1 MAMQT
6 DVNSKHLSAAGTMF
20 NGPTRLKG
28 LIICPAAS
36 TAATIQFKDGGSSG
50 TVLLEIDVA
59 SNSNP
64 NTYTF
69 DIPGEGIKFNTTLYL
84 AISASVTGVTAF
96 YG

>member
-1 MAMQT
+1 MMQT
-6 DVNSKHLSAAGTMF
+6 DVKSAHLSAAGTLF

-36 TAATIQFKDGGSSG
+36 TAATVQFKDGGSSG
-50 TVLLEIDVA
+50 RVLLEIDIA
-59 SNSNP
+59 SNTNP

-69 DIPGEGIKFNTTLYL
+69 DIPGEGIKFDTTLYL
-84 AISASVTGVTAF
+84 ALSASVTGITVF

>member
-1 MAMQT
+1 MMQT
-6 DVNSKHLSAAGTMF
+6 DVKSAHLSVAGTLF
-20 NGPTRLKG
+20 AGPTRLKG
-28 LIICPAAS
+28 LIVCPAIS

-50 TVLLEIDVA
+50 TILLEIDVA

-84 AISASVTGVTAF
+84 ALSAAVTGVTAF

>member
-1 MAMQT
+1 MMQT
-6 DVNSKHLSAAGTMF
+6 DVNSAHASAAGTLF

-36 TAATIQFKDGGSSG
+36 TAATVRFRDGGSSG
-50 TVLLEIDVA
+50 AILLEIDIA
-59 SNSNP
+59 SNTNP

-69 DIPGEGIKFNTTLYL
+69 DIPGEGIKFSTSLYL
-84 AISASVTGVTAF
+84 ALSASVTGVTVF

>member
-1 MAMQT
+1 MMQT
-6 DVNSKHLSAAGTMF
+6 DVKSSHLSAAGTMF

-36 TAATIQFKDGGSSG
+36 TAATVQFKDGGSSG
-50 TVLLEIDVA
+50 AVLLEIDIA
-59 SNSNP
+59 SNTNP

-69 DIPGEGIKFNTTLYL
+69 DVPGEGILFRSTLYL
-84 AISASVTGVTAF
+84 ALSAAVTGVTAF

>member
-1 MAMQT
+1 MMQT
-6 DVNSKHLSAAGTMF
+6 DVKSSHLSAAGTLF
-20 NGPTRLKG
+20 AGPTRLKG
-28 LIICPAAS
+28 LIVCPAVS

-50 TVLLEIDVA
+50 PILLEIDIA

-69 DIPGEGIKFNTTLYL
+69 DVPGEGIKFSSSLYL
-84 AISASVTGVTAF
+84 ALSAAVTGVTAF

>member
-1 MAMQT
+1 MMQT
-6 DVNSKHLSAAGTMF
+6 DVKSGHLSAAGTFF

-50 TVLLEIDVA
+50 TVLLEIDIA
-59 SNSNP
+59 SNTNP

-69 DIPGEGIKFNTTLYL
+69 DIPGEGIKFNTSLYL
-84 AISASVTGVTAF
+84 ALSASVTGITVF

>member
-1 MAMQT
+1 MQQT
-6 DVNSKHLSAAGTMF
+6 DVKSAHASVAGTLF

-36 TAATIQFKDGGSSG
+36 TAATIQFKDGGSTG
-50 TVLLEIDVA
+50 PVLPEIDIA
-59 SNSNP
+59 SNTNV

-69 DIPGEGIKFNTTLYL
+69 DIPGEGIKFSSTLYL
-84 AISASVTGVTAF
+84 ALSAAVTGITVF

>member
-1 MAMQT
+1 MMQT
-6 DVNSKHLSAAGTMF
+6 DVKSAHLSAAGTLF

-28 LIICPAAS
+28 LIICPAVS
-36 TAATIQFKDGGSSG
+36 TAATVQFKDGGSSG
-50 TVLLEIDVA
+50 TVLLEIDIA

-69 DIPGEGIKFNTTLYL
+69 DIPGEGVKFNTTLYL
-84 AISASVTGVTAF
+84 ALSASVTGVTVF

>member
-6 DVNSKHLSAAGTMF
+6 DVKSAHSSVAATMF

-28 LIICPAAS
+28 LIICPAVS
-36 TAATIQFKDGGSSG
+36 TAATVQFKDGGSGG
-50 TVLLEIDVA
+50 TVLLEIDIA

-69 DIPGEGIKFNTTLYL
+69 DIPGEGIKFNSTLYL
-84 AISASVTGVTAF
+84 ALSAAVTGVTVF

>member
-1 MAMQT
+1 MMQT
-6 DVNSKHLSAAGTMF
+6 DVKSAHANAAGTLF

-28 LIICPAAS
+28 LIICPAIS

-50 TVLLEIDVA
+50 AILLEIDVA

-69 DIPGEGIKFNTTLYL
+69 DIPGEGVKFNSTLYL
-84 AISASVTGVTAF
+84 ALSASVTGVTVF

>member
-1 MAMQT
+1 MQT
-6 DVNSKHLSAAGTMF
+6 DVKSAHANAAGTLF

-28 LIICPAAS
+28 LIICPAIS

-50 TVLLEIDVA
+50 AILLEIDIA

-69 DIPGEGIKFNTTLYL
+69 DIPGEGVKFNSTLYL
-84 AISASVTGVTAF
+84 ALSASVTGVTVF

>member
-1 MAMQT
+1 MQT
-6 DVNSKHLSAAGTMF
+6 DVKSAHLSAAGTF
-20 NGPTRLKG
+20 FAGPTRVKG

-36 TAATIQFKDGGSSG
+36 TAATIQLKDGGSSG
-50 TVLLEIDVA
+50 VVLLEIDTA

-69 DIPGEGIKFNTTLYL
+69 DVPGEGIKFNTSVYL
-84 AISASVTGVTAF
+84 ALSASVTGVTIF

>member
-1 MAMQT
+1 MMQT
-6 DVNSKHLSAAGTMF
+6 DVKSAHASVAGTLF

-28 LIICPAAS
+28 LIICPAAT

-50 TVLLEIDVA
+50 PVLLEIDIA
-59 SNSNP
+59 SNTNP

-69 DIPGEGIKFNTTLYL
+69 DVPGEGIRFSSTLYL
-84 AISASVTGVTAF
+84 ALSASVTGVTAF

>member
-1 MAMQT
+1 MQT
-6 DVNSKHLSAAGTMF
+6 DVKSSHLSAAGTMF

-28 LIICPAAS
+28 LIICPAAT

-50 TVLLEIDVA
+50 PVLLEIDIA
-59 SNSNP
+59 SNTNP

-69 DIPGEGIKFNTTLYL
+69 DVPGEGIRFSSTLYL
-84 AISASVTGVTAF
+84 ALSAAVTGVTVF

>member
-1 MAMQT
+1 MMQT
-6 DVNSKHLSAAGTMF
+6 DVKSAHASAASTLF

-28 LIICPAAS
+28 LIICPAIS
-36 TAATIQFKDGGSSG
+36 TAATVQFKDGGSSG
-50 TVLLEIDVA
+50 TVLLEIDIA

-69 DIPGEGIKFNTTLYL
+69 DIPGEGIKFNTSLYL
-84 AISASVTGVTAF
+84 ALSAAVTGVTVF

>member
-1 MAMQT
+1 MQQT
-6 DVNSKHLSAAGTMF
+6 DVKSAHLSSAGTFF

-36 TAATIQFKDGGSSG
+36 TAATVQFKDGGSTG
-50 TVLLEIDVA
+50 TVLLEIDIA

-69 DIPGEGIKFNTTLYL
+69 DIPGEGIKFSTTLYL
-84 AISASVTGVTAF
+84 ALSASVTGVTVF

>member
-1 MAMQT
+1 MMQT
-6 DVNSKHLSAAGTMF
+6 DVKSAHASAAATLF

-36 TAATIQFKDGGSSG
+36 TAATVQFKDGGSSG
-50 TVLLEIDVA
+50 AVLLEIDIA

-69 DIPGEGIKFNTTLYL
+69 DVPGEGIKFNTTLYL
-84 AISASVTGVTAF
+84 ALSASVTGVTVF

>member
-1 MAMQT
+1 MQT
-6 DVNSKHLSAAGTMF
+6 DVKSAHASAAATLF

-28 LIICPAAS
+28 LIICPAVS

-50 TVLLEIDVA
+50 PVLLEIDIA

-69 DIPGEGIKFNTTLYL
+69 DIPGEGIKFNSTLYL
-84 AISASVTGVTAF
+84 ALSASVTGVTAF

>member
-1 MAMQT
+1 MMQT
-6 DVNSKHLSAAGTMF
+6 DVSSKHLSAAGTLF
-20 NGPTRLKG
+20 AGPTRLKG

-50 TVLLEIDVA
+50 TILLEIDVA
-59 SNSNP
+59 SNTNP

-69 DIPGEGIKFNTTLYL
+69 DIPGEGIKFNSSLYL
-84 AISASVTGVTAF
+84 ALSAAVTGVTAF

>member
-1 MAMQT
+1 MMQT
-6 DVNSKHLSAAGTMF
+6 DVKSAHASTASTLF

-50 TVLLEIDVA
+50 PILLEIDVA
-59 SNSNP
+59 SNTNP

-69 DIPGEGIKFNTTLYL
+69 DIPGEGILFRSTLYL
-84 AISASVTGVTAF
+84 ALSAAVTGVTAF

>member
-1 MAMQT
+1 MQT
-6 DVNSKHLSAAGTMF
+6 DVSSKHLSVAGIMF
-20 NGPTRLKG
+20 NGPTRLRG

-59 SNSNP
+59 SNTNP

-69 DIPGEGIKFNTTLYL
+69 DIPGEGIKFNTSLYL
-84 AISASVTGVTAF
+84 ALSASITGVTVF

>member
-1 MAMQT
+1 MAMQY
-6 DVNSKHLSAAGTMF
+6 DVKSNHLSAAGTLF
-20 NGPTRLKG
+20 AGPTRLKG
-28 LIICPAAS
+28 LIICPAVS

-50 TVLLEIDVA
+50 PILLEIDIA

-69 DIPGEGIKFNTTLYL
+69 DVPGEGIRFSSSLYL
-84 AISASVTGVTAF
+84 ALSAAVTGVTAF

>member
-1 MAMQT
+1 MMQT
-6 DVNSKHLSAAGTMF
+6 DVSSKHLSVAGTMF
-20 NGPTRLKG
+20 NGPTRLRG

-59 SNSNP
+59 SNTNP

-69 DIPGEGIKFNTTLYL
+69 DIPGEGIKFNTSLYL
-84 AISASVTGVTAF
+84 ALSASVTGVTVF

>member
-1 MAMQT
+1 MQT
-6 DVNSKHLSAAGTMF
+6 DVKSAHLSAAGTLF

-28 LIICPAAS
+28 LIICPAVS

-50 TVLLEIDVA
+50 AVLLEIDIA

-64 NTYTF
+64 NPYTF
-69 DIPGEGIKFNTTLYL
+69 DIPGEGIKFSSTLYL
-84 AISASVTGVTAF
+84 ALSAAVTGVTAF

>member
-1 MAMQT
+1 MQQT
-6 DVNSKHLSAAGTMF
+6 DVKSAHLSTSGTLF

-28 LIICPAAS
+28 LVICPTAS
-36 TAATIQFKDGGSSG
+36 TAATVQFKDGGSTG
-50 TVLLEIDVA
+50 AVLLEIDIA

-69 DIPGEGIKFNTTLYL
+69 DIPGEGIKFSTTLYL
-84 AISASVTGVTAF
+84 ALSAAVTGVTVF